1 LMNYFRNPKLE
12 VDNTQLT
19 CMSIEILGQ
28 VLISVGWLLETG
40 TDPWWLSGWFLG
52 FITTVLKKSKT
63 GKSEEKY
70 EAMPKVTLTLGV
82 WLFSS

>member
-1 LMNYFRNPKLE
+1 MNYFRNPKLE

-19 CMSIEILGQ
+19 CISIEILGQ

-63 GKSEEKY
+63 GKFGHREDHHCSKEIQCSFK
-70 EAMPKVTLTLGV
+70 
-82 WLFSS
+82 